1 MGTWKTWL
9 LTATV
14 GFMIGCSGSTSSGGS
29 KDDESSGG
37 GNTSSDAVA
46 SSSSSVTIPDGARA
60 ATLEDIPRVVQFP
73 DYEKYEVL
81 YVIGESGVFS
91 KLYLDSTG
99 TTKLQIIG
107 SYKLSNDGVM
117 SFTRLNC
124 MIMATNLS
132 SVCEDD
138 DALASQIFV
147 VEDEELKAGHTE
159 ADLAVVEAGSLV
171 EKMVVLNKAADAVG
185 EWSIIKGDSSFTLQ
199 LYSDLRFVMKTVN
212 SADEEVIA
220 AGNFDIQDG
229 ILLGAVEYWNG
240 SVPSAIMY
248 KAVKKNGQ
256 LSLINP
262 VTNKTD
268 TLTAGTLP
276 TALSTTA
283 LQTTWTSEKVN
294 SSGVATHLFEIEFT
308 PTSVVHIRAA
318 DASNGDNA
326 YTDEGEYISFG
337 DLLILDMNKGAGCNG
352 NHTIGIINGN
362 TFNCFSQIIG
372 TAEIEAGALTFE
384 NEFIP
389 TEWVKK

>member
-9 LTATV
+9 LTAAV

-29 KDDESSGG
+29 KDDESSSG
-37 GNTSSDAVA
+37 GNTSSDGGT

-60 ATLEDIPRVVQFP
+60 ATLDDIPRVVQFP

-91 KLYLDSTG
+91 KLYIDSTG
-99 TTKLQIIG
+99 TTKLQILG
-107 SYKLSNDGVM
+107 SYKLSSNGEM

-124 MIMATNLS
+124 IIMATNLT
-132 SVCEDD
+132 SVCEDA

-147 VEDEELKAGHTE
+147 VEEEELKAGHTE
-159 ADLAVVEAGSLV
+159 AELAVVEAGSLV
-171 EKMVVLNKAADAVG
+171 EKMVVLNKASDAVG
-185 EWSIIKGDSSFTLQ
+185 EWSIIKGDSTFTLQ
-199 LYSDLRFVMKTVN
+199 LYSDLRFVMKTLN
-212 SADEEVIA
+212 SSDEEVIA

-240 SVPSAIMY
+240 SVPAAIMY

-262 VTNKTD
+262 VTNKAD
-268 TLTAGTLP
+268 TLSAGTLP
-276 TALSTTA
+276 TTLSTTA

-294 SSGVATHLFEIEFT
+294 SSGDATHLFEMEFT
-308 PTSVVHIRAA
+308 ASSVVHIRAA

-326 YTDEGEYISFG
+326 YTDEGEYVSFG
-337 DLLILDMNKGAGCNG
+337 DLLILDMNKGARCTG
-352 NHTIGIINGN
+352 NRTIGIINGA
-362 TFNCFSQIIG
+362 TFNCFSQIMG
-372 TAEIEAGALTFE
+372 AAEIEAGALTFD

-389 TEWVKK
+389 TEWEKK